1 MAMAQRFAGQVV
13 VVTGA
18 GRGIGR
24 AIARAFGTEGAQVA
38 VIGRTPASIEAV
50 AREIVAAGGTAVP
63 FACDVGDKAEITAT
77 VERVAAELG
86 PIHVLVNNAHDT
98 HDSQYSFLRTP
109 DDVLERLMTTGF
121 HATVHFM
128 RACFP
133 HLRATRGKVINFASG
148 AGVGGFS
155 PYFAYASAKEA
166 IRAASRVAAREWA
179 KYRINVNVVCPI
191 AATDALAEAGEDP
204 EVAEF
209 VSRIPLGYAGSPDED
224 IAPVVLFLASE
235 ESRYMTGHTLM
246 VDGGSMI
253 DAGR

>member
-1 MAMAQRFAGQVV
+1 MKKFEGKVAI
-13 VVTGA
+13 VTGA
-18 GRGIGR
+18 GRDLGR
-24 AIARAFGTEGAQVA
+24 AVAKAFAAEGARVA
-38 VIGRTPASIEAV
+38 VVGRTQAAIDSVV
-50 AREIVAAGGTAVP
+50 AEITAAGGTAIAV
-63 FACDVGDKAEITAT
+63 ACDVGSKAQIYAA
-77 VERVAAELG
+77 VERIVQELG
-86 PIHVLVNNAHDT
+86 PIDILVNNAHDT
-98 HDSQYSFLRTP
+98 SDSQHSFMRTP
-109 DDVLERLMTTGF
+109 DDVLERLMATGF

-133 HLRATRGKVINFASG
+133 HLKANKGQVINFGSG

-179 KYRINVNVVCPI
+179 KYKINVNVVCPI
-191 AATDALAEAGEDP
+191 SATEALAAAEKDP
-204 EVAEF
+204 DVAAF
-209 VSRIPLGYAGSPDED
+209 TAAIPLGYAGSPDED

-235 ESRYMTGHTLM
+235 ESRYMTGHTFM

>member
-1 MAMAQRFAGQVV
+1 MAQRFEDKVI

-24 AIARAFGTEGAQVA
+24 AVARAFGREGGKVA
-38 VIGRTPASIEAV
+38 VVGRTPASIEAV
-50 AREIVAAGGTAVP
+50 ADEIRAAGGTALAV
-63 FACDVGDKAEITAT
+63 ACDVAAKDQIVAAID
-77 VERVAAELG
+77 RIAAELG
-86 PIHVLVNNAHDT
+86 PVHVLVNNAHDT
-98 HDSQYSFLRTP
+98 HDSQHSFLRTP
-109 DDVLERLMTTGF
+109 DDVLERLMATGF

-133 HLRATRGKVINFASG
+133 HLRATQGKVINFGSD
-148 AGVGGFS
+148 AGVAGYS

-166 IRAASRVAAREWA
+166 IRATSRVAAREWA

-191 AATDALAEAGEDP
+191 SETDALAEAGEDP
-204 EVAEF
+204 EVADF
-209 VSRIPLGYAGSPDED
+209 IARIPLGYAGSPDED
-224 IAPVVLFLASE
+224 IAPVVLFLASA

-246 VDGGSMI
+246 VNGGTMI

>member
-1 MAMAQRFAGQVV
+1 MKKFEGKVAI
-13 VVTGA
+13 VTGA
-18 GRGIGR
+18 GRDLGR
-24 AIARAFGTEGAQVA
+24 AVAKAFAAEGARVA
-38 VIGRTPASIEAV
+38 VVGRTQAAIDSVV
-50 AREIVAAGGTAVP
+50 AEITAAGGTAIAV
-63 FACDVGDKAEITAT
+63 ACDVGSKAHIYAA
-77 VERVAAELG
+77 VERIVQELG
-86 PIHVLVNNAHDT
+86 PIDILVNNAHDT
-98 HDSQYSFLRTP
+98 SDSQHSFMRTP
-109 DDVLERLMTTGF
+109 DDVLERLMATGF

-133 HLRATRGKVINFASG
+133 HLKANKGKVINFGSG

-179 KYRINVNVVCPI
+179 KYKINVNVVCPI
-191 AATDALAEAGEDP
+191 SATEALAAAEKDP
-204 EVAEF
+204 DVAAF
-209 VSRIPLGYAGSPDED
+209 TAAIPLGYAGSPDED

-235 ESRYMTGHTLM
+235 ESRYMTGHTFM